1 MLGGLLCIVL
11 LCFDHNLIQVC
22 ITCSLV
28 CNYVSH
34 EKCMSL
40 VMVNCL
46 HLQAEKILVR
56 FRVVANILIKKINF
70 FNYRNMFLTNGLV
83 RKTRRGRN
91 GAMYAGREYMARYS
105 SVAVR
110 KR

>member
-1 MLGGLLCIVL
+1 MYSSVL
-11 LCFDHNLIQVC
+11 FDYNLIKVC

-56 FRVVANILIKKINF
+56 FRVVANILIKKTNF
-70 FNYRNMFLTNGLV
+70 F
-83 RKTRRGRN
+83 
-91 GAMYAGREYMARYS
+91 
-105 SVAVR
+105 
-110 KR
+110 